1 MSRRKADSLLL
12 PPVASTPGRNMAA
25 ALKLFFFFFF
35 ELAQPLAPC
44 SPSCVLGSACSGEG
58 GVE

>member
-25 ALKLFFFFFF
+25 ALKLFFFFF